1 MVVPE
6 RRNTFYVI
14 LLFVGNNFMYG
25 TLWVSNTYYNK
36 CDKLLK
42 INTIMN

>member
-14 LLFVGNNFMYG
+14 ILFVGNNFMYG
-25 TLWVSNTYYNK
+25 ALLVLNTYYNK
-36 CDKLLK
+36 SDKLPK
-42 INTIMN
+42 INIIMN